1 MADDLDN
8 LIDELKLLQ
17 EKVSDVQEYL
27 DTILEEAIDMQ
38 FKIETGE

>member
-1 MADDLDN
+1 
-8 LIDELKLLQ
+8 
-17 EKVSDVQEYL
+17 VSDVQEYL

>member
-1 MADDLDN
+1 MADELDN

-17 EKVSDVQEYL
+17 EKVNDVQEYIE
-27 DTILEEAIDMQ
+27 TILEEAIDMQ